1 MLRDWRRGAMLRRRV
16 PAATDTGRCSMPRG
30 IVRLVFGLHAGSRR
44 VARPRA
50 RARWCVTL
58 ALGLIASQSAR
69 AQPPSTAA
77 TRALSGRIVR
87 ADAAQQAVANALV
100 TIGDAGLVT
109 RSDSLGRFAFEAVP
123 LGPQRLS
130 VRAIGFA
137 VADERIEVRAD
148 GANMLE
154 IRLSAIPEL
163 ATVEVSAT
171 ARRGSMNLPDFEER
185 RRMGLGRFLTADE
198 LEAQRGRA
206 LSTILARRMP
216 GLRPIGYA
224 PGRTAMASGRGDTS
238 LRGKPRG
245 DGIDMA
251 RGAPAAC
258 YVQVSVNNVLRYRGD
273 VGEQL
278 YDIDLIDP
286 ATIEG
291 IEFYT
296 VSQLPAEFNRASNAN
311 CGALVIW
318 LKP

>member
-1 MLRDWRRGAMLRRRV
+1 MPCGRVRVCFGSDAWNGPRLLRRPPTRLC
-16 PAATDTGRCSMPRG
+16 AALLLCS
-30 IVRLVFGLHAGSRR
+30 ISVQA
-44 VARPRA
+44 AD
-50 RARWCVTL
+50 
-58 ALGLIASQSAR
+58 
-69 AQPPSTAA
+69 AQPPSTTP

-87 ADAAQQAVANALV
+87 ADSGQQAVANAIV

-109 RSDSLGRFAFEAVP
+109 RSDSLGRFAFQTVP
-123 LGPQRLS
+123 LGPHRLS
-130 VRAIGFA
+130 VRAIGLA
-137 VADERIEVRAD
+137 VTEARIEVMAD
-148 GANMLE
+148 GANTLE

-163 ATVEVSAT
+163 ATVAVSAT
-171 ARRGSMNLPDFEER
+171 ARRGSLNLPEFEER
-185 RRMGLGRFLTADE
+185 RRLGLGRFLTADE
-198 LEAQRGRA
+198 LEAQGGRA
-206 LSTILARRMP
+206 LSTILSRRVP

>member
-1 MLRDWRRGAMLRRRV
+1 VA
-16 PAATDTGRCSMPRG
+16 
-30 IVRLVFGLHAGSRR
+30 SRR
-44 VARPRA
+44 ARGP
-50 RARWCVTL
+50 WCAAL
-58 ALGLIASQSAR
+58 ALGLIASQAAR
-69 AQPPSTAA
+69 AQAPSAA
-77 TRALSGRIVR
+77 TTRALSGRVVR
-87 ADAAQQAVANALV
+87 ADSAQQPIANALV
-100 TIGDAGLVT
+100 TISDTGLET

-123 LGPQRLS
+123 RGQRRLS

-137 VADERIEVRAD
+137 VAETRIEVQAG
-148 GANMLE
+148 GANSLE
-154 IRLSAIPEL
+154 IRLSAIPQL
-163 ATVEVSAT
+163 ATVAVSAT
-171 ARRGSMNLPDFEER
+171 ARRGSMNRPDFEER

-198 LEAQRGRA
+198 LEAQGGRS
-206 LSTILARRMP
+206 LSTILARRIP

-238 LRGKPRG
+238 LRGTPRG

-258 YVQVSVNNVLRYRGD
+258 YVQVSVNNALRYRGD

-286 ATIEG
+286 GTIEG
-291 IEFYT
+291 IEFYS
-296 VSQLPAEFNRASNAN
+296 VSQLPAEFNRASNAR